1 MLLTDILTED
11 HHRYEQSPDMPRE
24 GTCNV
29 KVQVLQLEGSPVKT
43 CARPTNP
50 ALTSTCSRRVI
61 LASRH
66 QHYTFSMFSYLI
78 SILCFVVFTTARL
91 CLDLRVASK
100 GRVTIARPFDQ
111 ARPQSQDSDIG
122 THRRSLVKGQI
133 QSDKHDLSEAD
144 LASLQNAVHK
154 EDVKY
159 RAASNADYLTR

>member
-1 MLLTDILTED
+1 MDTEIVLLTDILTED

-66 QHYTFSMFSYLI
+66 QHYTVSMFSYLI
-78 SILCFVVFTTARL
+78 SILYFVVFTTAEL
-91 CLDLRVASK
+91 CLDLRVA
-100 GRVTIARPFDQ
+100 IARLFDQ
-111 ARPQSQDSDIG
+111 ARPQSPDSDIG
-122 THRRSLVKGQI
+122 THSRSLVKGQI

>member
-1 MLLTDILTED
+1 
-11 HHRYEQSPDMPRE
+11 
-24 GTCNV
+24 
-29 KVQVLQLEGSPVKT
+29 
-43 CARPTNP
+43 
-50 ALTSTCSRRVI
+50 
-61 LASRH
+61 
-66 QHYTFSMFSYLI
+66 MFSYLI
-78 SILCFVVFTTARL
+78 SILYFVVFTTAEL

>member
-1 MLLTDILTED
+1 MLRSHLSRTGGVHFSPMDTEIVLLTDILTED

-78 SILCFVVFTTARL
+78 STYSIFRGFHDCRIVPGF
-91 CLDLRVASK
+91 ASCQQRTSCHCSAISIWPSEH
-100 GRVTIARPFDQ
+100 GHQNIIHIISSCSFD
-111 ARPQSQDSDIG
+111 
-122 THRRSLVKGQI
+122 HI
-133 QSDKHDLSEAD
+133 QSCW
-144 LASLQNAVHK
+144 N
-154 EDVKY
+154 
-159 RAASNADYLTR
+159 